1 MVDEVS
7 ARAITNN
14 SADLTITK
22 EYLVV
27 KGKHFQ
33 VSNGY
38 LHCSNQTQAISVK
51 DIMSMEYL
59 TMRSKRLFI
68 IFMVLMTLVVFGGA
82 GVRKMLS
89 VTRQIDREVQKVE
102 NVYNYVADED
112 IDINITGSVTNI
124 LSELGLKGVLAAYV
138 VLIMGSVGCFLLY
151 WLKPFRVLYI
161 SSLGKIIAVERKFYN
176 KSQLDSIIKAWQMQ
190 LQ

>member
-1 MVDEVS
+1 MADEISV
-7 ARAITNN
+7 RAIAPN
-14 SADLTITK
+14 SADLTMTK

-27 KGKHFQ
+27 KGKHYQ
-33 VSNGY
+33 VRNHY
-38 LHCSNQTQAISVK
+38 LYATEKAQAISVK
-51 DIMSMEYL
+51 DILSMKYL
-59 TMRSKRLFI
+59 TIRSKRLFI
-68 IFMVLMTLVVFGGA
+68 AFIILMTLVVFGGV

-89 VTRQIDREVQKVE
+89 ITRQIDREVQKVE

-124 LSELGLKGVLAAYV
+124 LSELGLKGILVVYV

-161 SSLGKIIAVERKFYN
+161 SSLGKIIAVERRFYD
-176 KSQLDSIIKAWQMQ
+176 KAQLDCIVKVWKMQ

>member
-1 MVDEVS
+1 MSEEVS
-7 ARAITNN
+7 AKAKISKLAN
-14 SADLTITK
+14 LTMTQ

-27 KGKHFQ
+27 KGKHYQ

-38 LHCSNQTQAISVK
+38 LYRSNQTQAVFVK
-51 DIMSMEYL
+51 DILNMEYL
-59 TMRSKRLFI
+59 TIRSKRLFI
-68 IFMVLMTLVVFGGA
+68 IFIILMTIVVFGGV
-82 GVRKMLS
+82 GVRKIFP

-102 NVYNYVADED
+102 NAYNYVTDED
-112 IDINITGSVTNI
+112 IDINITGSVINLI
-124 LSELGLKGVLAAYV
+124 LAGYV

-161 SSLGKIIAVERKFYN
+161 SSVGKIIAVERRFYD
-176 KSQLDSIIKAWQMQ
+176 KAQLDCIIRAWQMQ